1 MADDLQSVILDCAKL
16 LGYTSLKEKQNEAI
30 CAFIEGC
37 DIFVSLP
44 TGYGK
49 SLIYAILPLVFDKI
63 RGKGMEICCFSYHNS
78 ELCSLKVHAEV
89 LYCASVP

>member
-16 LGYTSLKEKQNEAI
+16 LGYTSLNEAI

-78 ELCSLKVHAEV
+78 ELCSLKVHVEV

>member
-37 DIFVSLP
+37 DILCHCQLDMGSL
-44 TGYGK
+44 
-49 SLIYAILPLVFDKI
+49 
-63 RGKGMEICCFSYHNS
+63 
-78 ELCSLKVHAEV
+78 
-89 LYCASVP
+89 